1 VSLGK
6 TANNTVINFTMA
18 SSAQTSNDDEDT
30 SSKDEDIDH
39 EFNNEVNEQSTND
52 ERAIGGLI
60 SRIASWQHVQPPN
73 H

>member
-1 VSLGK
+1 
-6 TANNTVINFTMA
+6 MA

-30 SSKDEDIDH
+30 SDDDGESSEEEDIDH